1 MVKGEQRGL
10 ERGLAGAGLG
20 ILLPEA
26 AAPSV
31 RTGKWKQ

>member
-1 MVKGEQRGL
+1 MGKGEQQVL
-10 ERGLAGAGLG
+10 EWGLAGAGLE